1 MNIVIQFVKYST
13 VALLSALSDWIVFV
27 GILALFGSPI
37 GAQATSRI
45 VGGVVSFAINKYWS
59 FESRQR
65 DRTLIEAWR
74 FILLFG
80 ISYTFSLALFAFVTW
95 LGLHPYIAKLL
106 SNSTCFL
113 FNFLMMRLWVYRHR
127 RSDVAARRMS
137 LMIGDL

>member
-37 GAQATSRI
+37 GAQAISRI

-59 FESRQR
+59 FESCRR

-74 FILLFG
+74 FIVLFG
-80 ISYTFSLALFAFVTW
+80 ISYTFSLALFALVTW
-95 LGLHPYIAKLL
+95 VGLHPYIAKLL
-106 SNSTCFL
+106 SDSVCFI
-113 FNFLMMRLWVYRHR
+113 FNFLMMRFWVYRLRHSGATAHR
-127 RSDVAARRMS
+127 LS

>member
-37 GAQATSRI
+37 GAQAISRI

-65 DRTLIEAWR
+65 DRTLIQAWR

-95 LGLHPYIAKLL
+95 LGLHPYVAKLL
-106 SNSTCFL
+106 SDSACFL

-127 RSDVAARRMS
+127 HSGAAARQLS
-137 LMIGDL
+137 VIVGDL